1 MKQTTP
7 FEIPRQVRDAA
18 ERTLDEARS
27 AFEQMMDATQKAV
40 AGAEGAAKSLGAD
53 AADISRQALAFAEE
67 NVAASFDLAA
77 RLAKARTVEEVAS
90 LQKEYVEKLISAAAE
105 QSRHLG
111 GMVGRA
117 AEGAARK
124 TKK

>member
-40 AGAEGAAKSLGAD
+40 AGAEGTAKSLGAD

-90 LQKEYVEKLISAAAE
+90 LQKEYVEKLLSAAAE